1 MKERFRSQLAAF
13 FISVTLIDLAI
24 FILGCLLEPE
34 LKFGYEAFAYPLI
47 YGVIG
52 SLPGLVMY
60 SKKELT
66 MKQTIIREIIQML
79 LIVVLI
85 IAFMFGRFRGI
96 EYDVFPQVIA
106 VAVSVMIIYVL
117 VNVFGWLIDLKTA
130 NKMTEDLKKFQAKAS
145 KE

>member
-24 FILGCLLEPE
+24 FILGCLLEPD

-52 SLPGLVMY
+52 SLPGLIMY

-85 IAFMFGRFRGI
+85 IV
-96 EYDVFPQVIA
+96 VFIK
-106 VAVSVMIIYVL
+106 YF
-117 VNVFGWLIDLKTA
+117 N
-130 NKMTEDLKKFQAKAS
+130 
-145 KE
+145 

>member
-66 MKQTIIREIIQML
+66 MKQAHL
-79 LIVVLI
+79 LVRLPLHTERSFRPSSISSSLRS
-85 IAFMFGRFRGI
+85 AFSLFF
-96 EYDVFPQVIA
+96 A
-106 VAVSVMIIYVL
+106 L
-117 VNVFGWLIDLKTA
+117 
-130 NKMTEDLKKFQAKAS
+130 
-145 KE
+145 

>member
-1 MKERFRSQLAAF
+1 
-13 FISVTLIDLAI
+13 
-24 FILGCLLEPE
+24 
-34 LKFGYEAFAYPLI
+34 
-47 YGVIG
+47 
-52 SLPGLVMY
+52 
-60 SKKELT
+60 
-66 MKQTIIREIIQML
+66 
-79 LIVVLI
+79 
-85 IAFMFGRFRGI
+85 MFGRFRGI